1 MTKRRRA
8 QLTRWTIYAVTVAL
22 LAAVAFFVD
31 WARLQDK
38 MFRPDLVRE
47 QFPEIALQAA
57 RNTLIF
63 TFFGFSGGLVLGL
76 GLALLRISPIGPY
89 RGFAAIYIDVIRGLP
104 ALLVLIFIAFGLPI
118 ALGVRIPVHLRP
130 R

>member
-1 MTKRRRA
+1 MVF
-8 QLTRWTIYAVTVAL
+8 L
-22 LAAVAFFVD
+22 VD

-57 RNTLIF
+57 LNTLIF

-76 GLALLRISPIGPY
+76 GLALMRISPIGPY
-89 RGFAAIYIDVIRGLP
+89 RWFAAIYIDVIRGLP
-104 ALLVLIFIAFGLPI
+104 ALLRSART
-118 ALGVRIPVHLRP
+118 ATP
-130 R
+130 RSRSSVCTSRSGS